1 MKADRRAVVDTNV
14 LISAALSAGSA
25 PAQVLRHLL
34 VHGRLVFCEETFAE
48 LETRLWRPKFDRYLS
63 LERRR
68 QLLHDLRAAGEWV
81 RLPSAPQQ
89 SYSRDPDD
97 DKFIHLALTAR
108 ADWLISGDQDL
119 LTLAPLSGVDILS
132 PAEVL
137 LQLQQRP

>member
-34 VHGRLVFCEETFAE
+34 AQGRLVFCEETFAE

-68 QLLHDLRAAGEWV
+68 QLLHDLRAASEWV
-81 RLPSAPQQ
+81 TLPSAPLPT
-89 SYSRDPDD
+89 YSRDPDD
-97 DKFIHLALTAR
+97 DKFLACASAAGVEVLV
-108 ADWLISGDQDL
+108 SGDKHL
-119 LTLAPLSGVDILS
+119 VDHDGWRGLR
-132 PAEVL
+132 VL
-137 LQLQQRP
+137 RPRQFADAFLGGR